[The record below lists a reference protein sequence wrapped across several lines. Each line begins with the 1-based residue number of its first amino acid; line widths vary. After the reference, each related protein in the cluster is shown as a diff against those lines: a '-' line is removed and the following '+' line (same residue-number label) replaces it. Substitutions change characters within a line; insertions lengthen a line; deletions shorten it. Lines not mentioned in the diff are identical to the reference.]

1 MDQTATQETA
11 AADENAPDKIGPPFH
26 LDLSCKITADEHK
39 EREVRLRKLLD
50 LIDAEEASLE
60 DQKAKSKS
68 KVKGYEAELERIRLE
83 LNSGLIDKPVKCEER
98 FYYRV
103 GLVEIVRTD
112 TGAVKDTRAM
122 TPAERNPELPFPAN
136 GHSAAN
142 EESDDDP
149 DEDGE
154 DEGGGDDEPP
164 PELDTAKGTGVAR
177 RRKSKG

>member
-11 AADENAPDKIGPPFH
+11 ADNADAPDKIGPPFH
-26 LDLSCKITADEHK
+26 QDLSCKITPSEHQ

-83 LNSGLIDKPVKCEER
+83 LNSGLIDKPVKCEEH

-103 GLVEIVRTD
+103 GLVKIVRTD
-112 TGAVKDTRAM
+112 TRAVKDERAM
-122 TPAERNPELPFPAN
+122 TAAERHPELPFPAN
-136 GHSAAN
+136 GHGQAN
-142 EESDDDP
+142 D
-149 DEDGE
+149 DEDSEGG
-154 DEGGGDDEPP
+154 EGGGDEADDDAPAP
-164 PELDTAKGTGVAR
+164 VGRTAKGN
-177 RRKSKG
+177 RRKKTSKSEE